1 MANETLKRDENRAT
15 VLAGVTDDANQDIT
29 LLRVDPT
36 TKRLKVSAT
45 GIGTAITVKDEG
57 STITSGVTSFDFVGS
72 GVTAT
77 NSSNAVTVTI
87 PGSTGGAT
95 TALDNLAS
103 VALNTALLP
112 ATAASIDHGSAT
124 KPFKDMY
131 LAGSSGTPG
140 TNNFKIT
147 GASTSGTRTV
157 TLPDASGTAT
167 LLGNSSTGS
176 GNVVLDTSPTLV
188 TPTIGVATA
197 TSVNKVTITAPATSA
212 TLTIANGK
220 TLTASNSIT
229 VAGTDGKTLTVSN
242 TLALAGSDSTT
253 ITFQGTDTYVGR
265 TTTDTLTN
273 KTLTAPKIANAGF
286 VADANG
292 NEQIIFNTT
301 ASAVNEIAVTNAATG
316 TTGPLIQSSG
326 ETNVDLRLSGKGTGK
341 VHNITGTYDDI
352 TADSDGATIT
362 FNMAT
367 SNVHSVTLGG
377 NRTLAVSNVSAG
389 QRFMLRLL
397 QDGTGS
403 RTVTWFTTIKW
414 AGGSAPTLTTTA
426 SKADLV
432 GFLCTSAGNYDGFV
446 VGQNI

>member
-1 MANETLKRDENRAT
+1 MASEILARDENRIT
-15 VLAGVTDDANQDIT
+15 VAGAVTDDANLEIKA
-29 LLRVDPT
+29 LRVDPT
-36 TKRLKVSAT
+36 TKRLLVSAT
-45 GIGTAITVKDEG
+45 GIGGTITVKDEG
-57 STITSGVTSFDFVGS
+57 SSLTTALSSVDFVGA

-77 NSSNAVTVTI
+77 AVGNDVTVTI
-87 PGSTGGAT
+87 PGASAGAT

-124 KPFKDMY
+124 KPFKDIY

-147 GASTSGTRTV
+147 GASTSGTRTI
-157 TLPDASGTAT
+157 TLPDASVTLASLTGTET
-167 LLGNSSTGS
+167 LTNK
-176 GNVVLDTSPTLV
+176 TLT
-188 TPTIGVATA
+188 TPNIGVATA
-197 TSVNKVTITAPATSA
+197 TSVNKVAITAPATGS
-212 TLTIANGK
+212 TLTIADGK
-220 TLTASNSIT
+220 TLTANSTIT
-229 VAGTDGKTLTVSN
+229 LTGVDGKGLTLNNSLQFSGTDGTI
-242 TLALAGSDSTT
+242 

-265 TTTDTLTN
+265 ATTDTLTN

-286 VADANG
+286 IADANG

-301 ASAVNEIAVTNAATG
+301 ASAVNEVAITNAATG
-316 TTGPLIQSSG
+316 TTGPLIAASG

-352 TADSDGATIT
+352 TADSDGSTIT

-426 SKADLV
+426 SKADLI

-446 VGQNI
+446 IGQNI